1 MKDKEGYPF
10 DDFEPDFINADGVK
24 WWKRESFTRILIE
37 GGVKA
42 ACYNVQF
49 PNGKKQ
55 IVLLDEK
62 GVFFET
68 QSLEGIGSR
77 IDIELLIAKR
87 RKK

>member
-1 MKDKEGYPF
+1 MKDKEYYPF
-10 DDFEPDFINADGVK
+10 DDFEPDFISADGVK
-24 WWKRESFTRILIE
+24 WWKRESFTRRLIE

-49 PNGKKQ
+49 PSGEKQ
-55 IVLLDEK
+55 IVLLDDV